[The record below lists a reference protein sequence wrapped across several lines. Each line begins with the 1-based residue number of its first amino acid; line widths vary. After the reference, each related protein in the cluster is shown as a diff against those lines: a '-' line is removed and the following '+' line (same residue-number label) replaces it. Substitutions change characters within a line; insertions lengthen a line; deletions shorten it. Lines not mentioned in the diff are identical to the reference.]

1 MSLLVAGFLIG
12 ILYVSAVKVEI
23 AIFEKDILIGLKT
36 YKFDYKNY
44 LFYIVKE
51 RIGLLVLII
60 FLGQV
65 YWKRVYAGIL
75 TVIIG
80 ITLGSVM
87 CISFIGMGIKGIFL
101 CTVGIIPHVFC
112 YGLVL
117 YILLDYWFD
126 EKIERWRMSKTLGIV
141 LFMCLGIVIEV
152 YVSPFLWRIFL

>member
-12 ILYVSAVKVEI
+12 ILYTSVVKMESK
-23 AIFEKDILIGLKT
+23 IFEKDILINLKT
-36 YKFDYKNY
+36 YKLDYKNY

-51 RIGLLVLII
+51 RVGLLVLII

-75 TVIIG
+75 TAIIG
-80 ITLGSVM
+80 TTLGSVVCM
-87 CISFIGMGIKGIFL
+87 SFIGMGIKGIFL
-101 CTVGIIPHVFC
+101 CTVGMIPHVYC

-117 YILLDYWFD
+117 NILIGYWMNNN
-126 EKIERWRMSKTLGIV
+126 IGRWQMSKTIGIV
-141 LFMCLGIVIEV
+141 LFICLGIVSEV

>member
-1 MSLLVAGFLIG
+1 MMLLVTGFFVGVIYTY
-12 ILYVSAVKVEI
+12 IVKPETK
-23 AIFEKDILIGLKT
+23 IFNIEVLSHVKKIQMDEKH
-36 YKFDYKNY
+36 Y
-44 LFYIVKE
+44 LFYISKE
-51 RIGLLVLII
+51 RIGLLLLII

-65 YWKRVYAGIL
+65 HWKRVYAGIL

-80 ITLGSVM
+80 MTLGSVM

-101 CTVGIIPHVFC
+101 CTVGMIPHVFC

-126 EKIERWRMSKTLGIV
+126 EKIGRWRMSKTLGIV

>member
-12 ILYVSAVKVEI
+12 ILYTSVVKMESK
-23 AIFEKDILIGLKT
+23 IFEKDILINLKT
-36 YKFDYKNY
+36 YKLDYKNY

-141 LFMCLGIVIEV
+141 LFMCFGIVIEV